1 MACYLY
7 IHVHV
12 GKNIKTSMI
21 VISTKFSIV
30 ATSNKGKKNGLN
42 KGTYEI
48 SIVTI
53 MFYFLS
59 EIMENQVLLCF
70 VYM

>member
-12 GKNIKTSMI
+12 HVGKNIKTTMI
-21 VISTKFSIV
+21 VIPTKFSVV
-30 ATSNKGKKNGLN
+30 ATSNKGKRYGLN

-59 EIMENQVLLCF
+59 EIVEN
-70 VYM
+70 